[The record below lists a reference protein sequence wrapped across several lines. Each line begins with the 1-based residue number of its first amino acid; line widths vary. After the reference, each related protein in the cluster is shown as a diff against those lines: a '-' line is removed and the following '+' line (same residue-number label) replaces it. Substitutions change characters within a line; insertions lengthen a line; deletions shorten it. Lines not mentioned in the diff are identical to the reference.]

1 MYYPYLKQ
9 TKSGVFQ
16 MKKKINGK
24 RNTMITSHPGSKLM
38 LTITD
43 TTLSNG

>member
-16 MKKKINGK
+16 MKKKNQRK
-24 RNTMITSHPGSKLM
+24 KKYNDYVTSGVKVDVDSHRH
-38 LTITD
+38 
-43 TTLSNG
+43 NVV